1 MQHLKQELEKD
12 CQAIQQQK
20 MELTDTLN
28 TLQQGFDASA
38 EKYQLI
44 QAEMLVATVVA
55 TCKETK
61 YFKRNNGV

>member
-28 TLQQGFDASA
+28 TLQQGLDASA
-38 EKYQLI
+38 EKY
-44 QAEMLVATVVA
+44 
-55 TCKETK
+55 
-61 YFKRNNGV
+61 

>member
-55 TCKETK
+55 TYKETK